1 MILSSRM
8 RRKPVRAAR
17 TAPRTIQPRV
27 IAAFKASGMSK
38 KEMIRKVPNLTPSQ
52 IVKYLNNRPVYMNEA
67 SLEQMIAAFETVTIG
82 GNQ

>member
-1 MILSSRM
+1 MILSSPM

-17 TAPRTIQPRV
+17 TAPRTIQSRV

-38 KEMIRKVPNLTPSQ
+38 KELIRKVPNLTPSQ

-67 SLEQMIAAFETVTIG
+67 SLEQMIAAFEKVSIG
-82 GNQ
+82 GNP